1 MVKIAIS
8 TKWII
13 CKIVKYVD
21 YRSFIYENFP
31 KFVRRKGRGMGGV
44 MNARND
50 RHTVSP
56 EILKKK
62 GEREMEV
69 GHRTL
74 CYVKSTIHRYLTVYL
89 VL

>member
-1 MVKIAIS
+1 MVKIA
-8 TKWII
+8 TRTEWI
-13 CKIVKYVD
+13 IVKYVY
-21 YRSFIYENFP
+21 YRSFISENFP

-44 MNARND
+44 TSARNE

>member
-1 MVKIAIS
+1 MDH
-8 TKWII
+8 
-13 CKIVKYVD
+13 CKIEKYVNH
-21 YRSFIYENFP
+21 SFISENFS

-44 MNARND
+44 ASARNE
-50 RHTVSP
+50 RHTALP

-74 CYVKSTIHRYLTVYL
+74 C
-89 VL
+89 